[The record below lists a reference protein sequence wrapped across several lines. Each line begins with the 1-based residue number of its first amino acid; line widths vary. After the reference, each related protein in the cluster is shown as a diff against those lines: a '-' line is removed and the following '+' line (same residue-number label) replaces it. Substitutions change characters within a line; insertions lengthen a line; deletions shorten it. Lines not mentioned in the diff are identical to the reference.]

1 MNSSLWSRRKTLPTN
16 AGWHLATQCVSVV
29 AMTPEQKKAEPWVFL
44 GWILPFFWLF
54 AGGCTALTPQ
64 PALDRESSELA
75 SDVLTQAIAVNKEL
89 AAQEEEHQ
97 SQLTSAIINSL
108 LPPLSNTDVR
118 PASPEERFDVTVN
131 KVPSEEFFRGLVQ
144 GTPYNMVV
152 HPAVNGKISLDL
164 KNVSVPEVMQVMR
177 DVYGY
182 DYIKSGNLFQVYPDV
197 LRTEI
202 FHVDYL
208 NISREGRSEMQ
219 VSAGK
224 VTGSGRGNNNT
235 TGYANSPTNGGYGN
249 DPNGTSSS
257 GGRTPGQVVGTSVNT
272 RSTSDFWSEL
282 EETLEI
288 IIGDTEGSRV
298 VVTPQVGLVVVRAK
312 PAEIYAVKTYLEQ
325 AQLTLHRQV
334 ILEAK
339 IIEVTLKEGFQAG
352 IDWHTFGDASGG
364 TFKPTTGVDEFG
376 NLVTTA
382 GSEHDVA
389 GQFQFGGGEF
399 FNPLGSGF
407 TLSAAFGDFEG
418 VLQLLETQGAVQVL
432 SSPRIA
438 TVNNQKAVIKV
449 GDDEFFVTD
458 ISTTTVTAG
467 SAINTSDSPELTP
480 FFSGIALDVTPQIS
494 DGGDVILHIHPTVS
508 QVEEQLKN
516 ISGENVP
523 LAASTIRE
531 SDSVVRARNRQI
543 IVIGGLMQNSST
555 DNNAGV
561 PFLSRIP
568 LLGHAF
574 KQKQQSSVKSELVIL
589 LRPIVVDE
597 NSQIDALNQSLE
609 QIKNLRQRLT
619 EGG

>member
-1 MNSSLWSRRKTLPTN
+1 MRQPKRFTGDTHLEVILIVLLSS
-16 AGWHLATQCVSVV
+16 VS
-29 AMTPEQKKAEPWVFL
+29 
-44 GWILPFFWLF
+44 
-54 AGGCTALTPQ
+54 GCASLTP
-64 PALDRESSELA
+64 PSARDMESSSQAVEILNQAKAQNAELTA
-75 SDVLTQAIAVNKEL
+75 RQAQLEQQLSGAVMD
-89 AAQEEEHQ
+89 A
-97 SQLTSAIINSL
+97 L
-108 LPPLSNTDVR
+108 LPPLSGV
-118 PASPEERFDVTVN
+118 PGMSGAAAGEEPGEERFDVSVN
-131 KVPSEEFFRGLVQ
+131 KVASEEFFRGLVQ

-152 HPAVNGKISLDL
+152 HPEVNGNVSLDL
-164 KNVSVPEVMQVMR
+164 KNVTVDEVMQVMR

-182 DYIKSGNLFQVYPDV
+182 DFVKSGNLYQVFPDV
-197 LRTEI
+197 IRTEI
-202 FHVDYL
+202 FHLDYL
-208 NISREGRSEMQ
+208 NISRDGRSEMQ

-224 VTGSGRGNNNT
+224 VSGSGRGN
-235 TGYANSPTNGGYGN
+235 
-249 DPNGTSSS
+249 SS
-257 GGRTPGQVVGTSVNT
+257 GSSYSPDSYSPDSYATDSRNSSGSGGATQGQVVGTKVNT
-272 RSTSDFWSEL
+272 RNQADFWSEL
-282 EETLEI
+282 EDTLET
-288 IIGDTEGSRV
+288 IIGGSEGNRV

-312 PAEIYAVKTYLEQ
+312 PAEIQAVKTYLEQ

-364 TFKPTTGVDEFG
+364 TFKPTTVVDEFG
-376 NLVTTA
+376 NITTTA
-382 GSEHDVA
+382 GSEHKVA
-389 GQFQFGGGEF
+389 GQFQFGGGDF

-407 TLSAAFGDFEG
+407 TLSAAFGDFDG
-418 VLQLLETQGAVQVL
+418 VLQLLETQGTVQVL

-494 DGGDVILHIHPTVS
+494 RTGDVILHIHPTVS
-508 QVEEQLKN
+508 QVDEQLKN

-555 DNNAGV
+555 DNGAGV

-568 LLGHAF
+568 GLGYAF

-589 LRPIVVDE
+589 LRPIVVDDQAQSE
-597 NSQIDALNQSLE
+597 SLNQSLE
-609 QIKNLRQRLT
+609 QINALRQRLQR
-619 EGG
+619 GS